1 MRTTYRTLAYLV
13 AAEVVLQAAFIA
25 WAVFGLSHWIDGGGT
40 LDKQVMN
47 DTSTWHFTE
56 ERGFMFHGIN
66 GQMLIPLLSLAL
78 LVVAFIWRAP
88 GVVRNAAI
96 LFGLVV
102 LQVVLGMAGEDVP
115 FLGALHGLNALLV
128 FGAAVMAAKLA
139 GTAHQEVAPPPDQ
152 QPAANA

>member
-1 MRTTYRTLAYLV
+1 MRSTYRTLAYLV

-25 WAVFGLSHWIDGGGT
+25 WAVFGLSHWVDGGGT
-40 LDKQVMN
+40 LDKRVLD

-78 LVVAFIWRAP
+78 LVVAFLWKAP
-88 GVVRNAAI
+88 GAVRNAAI
-96 LFGLVV
+96 LLVLVV

-128 FGAAVMAAKLA
+128 LGAAVMAARMA
-139 GTAHQEVAPPPDQ
+139 GTAHRQVEPTSGD
-152 QPAANA
+152 PAATA